1 MEKYYTEKLKNLIN
15 LRINL
20 VTLIIVLI
28 GGLFG
33 LHLLNLNK
41 VLLISALIFWYYF
54 SLLFLINMANSNNNI
69 TKILEELK
77 NA

>member
-20 VTLIIVLI
+20 VTLFIVLI

-41 VLLISALIFWYYF
+41 VLFISALIFGYYF

>member
-15 LRINL
+15 LRTNL

-41 VLLISALIFWYYF
+41 VLFILALIFGCYF
-54 SLLFLINMANSNNNI
+54 SLLFLINMANVNNNI